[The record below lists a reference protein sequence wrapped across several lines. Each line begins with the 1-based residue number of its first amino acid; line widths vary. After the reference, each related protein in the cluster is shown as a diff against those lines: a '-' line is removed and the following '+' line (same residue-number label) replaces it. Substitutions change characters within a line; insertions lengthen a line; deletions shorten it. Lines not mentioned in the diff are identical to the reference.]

1 MTKKIEAIEAAV
13 PAMDKRAAIID
24 VFRQA
29 GIVAK
34 TAKNVAKATT
44 ISTLHTAG
52 VKAKKSA
59 NFVKDAAG
67 ALKDGWNYD
76 YITMSETSDDE

>member
-1 MTKKIEAIEAAV
+1 MTKKNETIEVVAPIV
-13 PAMDKRAAIID
+13 DKRAAIID
-24 VFRQA
+24 VFKQA

-34 TAKNVAKATT
+34 TAKNVTKAMT

-52 VKAKKSA
+52 VKAKQTVSFA
-59 NFVKDAAG
+59 KDAAG

-76 YITMSETSDDE
+76 YVTMQEESTDE

>member
-44 ISTLHTAG
+44 ISTLLAP
-52 VKAKKSA
+52 
-59 NFVKDAAG
+59 
-67 ALKDGWNYD
+67 
-76 YITMSETSDDE
+76 